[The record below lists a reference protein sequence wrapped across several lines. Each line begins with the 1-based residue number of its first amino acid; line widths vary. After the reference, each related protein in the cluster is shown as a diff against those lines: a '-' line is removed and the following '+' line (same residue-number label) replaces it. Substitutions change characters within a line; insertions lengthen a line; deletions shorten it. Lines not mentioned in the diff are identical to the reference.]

1 MKLISGRL
9 FAFCF
14 LLKSR
19 GIWDILDAEREVD
32 PMTKILFLILLLAQ
46 FGYRLMLRLLSRKQ
60 VNKPLPASVADIYD
74 AEEYDKW
81 RRYNGKK
88 DGLSTISG
96 GVTLV
101 INIILFCTD
110 IMAWLYYLLPGGEV
124 AKAILLFL
132 IMAGVDTVISL
143 PIEYVF
149 NFKIEA
155 EFGFNRITPK
165 TFIADAIKNAL
176 VGVVLNFV
184 IFMLVFV
191 AHKLLGDWFGVIAFV
206 GIGIIMFAI
215 SAASSV
221 FLKLF
226 NKFTP
231 LPEGELRT
239 TLCTMFENEGYK
251 LKDIYVMDASKRTT
265 KANAYCGGIGKFK
278 QIVIYDN
285 LLNNY
290 SDGEITAVFA
300 HELAH
305 FKNRDTTQMTLF
317 SLVNFLPIVAMMTW
331 LMLDG
336 KVSQSFGFA
345 EPSLLFAFYVSF
357 GGVIEIVANLITIPF
372 NYISRAMERKADTF
386 ACKVGY
392 GGELVTALRK
402 LHKDSLA
409 DMNPHPTVVKLTMN
423 HPPLHE
429 RIELVEAWKGSE
441 H

>member
-1 MKLISGRL
+1 
-9 FAFCF
+9 
-14 LLKSR
+14 
-19 GIWDILDAEREVD
+19 
-32 PMTKILFLILLLAQ
+32 MTKILFLILLLAQ
-46 FGYRLMLRLLSRKQ
+46 FGYRIMLRMLSRKQ
-60 VNKPLPASVADIYD
+60 LDKPLPASVADIYD
-74 AEEYDKW
+74 AAEYDKW
-81 RRYNGKK
+81 RRYNSKK
-88 DGLSTISG
+88 DGLSLISG
-96 GVTLV
+96 GVALV
-101 INIILFCTD
+101 VNIVLFCTN
-110 IMAWLYYLLPGGEV
+110 IMAWLYYLLPGGEI

-132 IMAGVDTVISL
+132 IMAGVDTVISM

-149 NFKIEA
+149 NFRIEA

-165 TFIADAIKNAL
+165 TFIADAVKNAV

-184 IFMLVFV
+184 IFLLVYI
-191 AHKLLGDWFGVIAFV
+191 AHALLGDYFGIIAFI

-231 LPEGELRT
+231 LEEGELRT
-239 TLCTMFENEGYK
+239 TLCTMFEAAGYK
-251 LKDIYVMDASKRTT
+251 LKDIYVMDASRRTT

-290 SDGEITAVFA
+290 SGDEITAVFA

-305 FKNRDTTQMTLF
+305 FKYRDTTKMTLF
-317 SLVNFLPIVAMMTW
+317 SLVNFLPVVAVMTW
-331 LMLDG
+331 LMLAPE
-336 KVSQSFGFA
+336 VSRSFGFT

-357 GGVIEIVANLITIPF
+357 GGVIEIATRLISIPF
-372 NYISRAMERKADTF
+372 NYMSRAMERKADTF
-386 ACKVGY
+386 ACECGY
-392 GGELVTALRK
+392 GDALVSALRK

-409 DMNPHPTVVKLTMN
+409 DMNPHPTVVKLTLN

-429 RIELVEAWKGSE
+429 RIELADNWKRSRT
-441 H
+441 